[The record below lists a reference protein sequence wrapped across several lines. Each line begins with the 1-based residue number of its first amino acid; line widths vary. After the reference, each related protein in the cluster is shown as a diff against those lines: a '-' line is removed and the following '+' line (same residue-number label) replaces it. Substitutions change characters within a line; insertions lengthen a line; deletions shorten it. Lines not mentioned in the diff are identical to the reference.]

1 MVWAII
7 IINSK
12 TPRASAPELGSG
24 PKSEPQRKKAK
35 AEHQINNG
43 VKEERER
50 KIFRERKEE
59 KEREGVCFLGRERVS
74 VSVCVCV

>member
-12 TPRASAPELGSG
+12 PPRASAPEQGSG
-24 PKSEPQRKKAK
+24 PKSEPPEKKSQSR
-35 AEHQINNG
+35 EHQINNG

-59 KEREGVCFLGRERVS
+59 KEREGLFFG
-74 VSVCVCV
+74 

>member
-1 MVWAII
+1 MVLWAII

-12 TPRASAPELGSG
+12 TPRASARELGSCS
-24 PKSEPQRKKAK
+24 KSEPQRKKAK

-50 KIFRERKEE
+50 KIVRERKEE
-59 KEREGVCFLGRERVS
+59 KERGFVFWVERE
-74 VSVCVCV
+74 

>member
-1 MVWAII
+1 MWCGQSSSLIQ
-7 IINSK
+7 

-59 KEREGVCFLGRERVS
+59 KERGFVFWVERE
-74 VSVCVCV
+74 